1 MLRPTRAGM
10 HADTMLAT
18 SRTTTPTDSRTP
30 ATPAP
35 VVSIGVPVFNGE
47 RYLAHTLE
55 VLLAQTFR
63 DFEIIISDNA
73 STDATPRICRDAMAK
88 DPRVRYFRQES
99 NVGAAMNYNRAFA
112 LARGRYFRWNAADD
126 FVAPDAL
133 AKCVNFLRENQDF
146 VLAYPRTKII
156 DDQDRALEEYDD
168 GLDLRDA
175 SVARRI
181 DVILQRTRECNAV
194 FGLIDA
200 ERLRQTGLIGC
211 FTGSDHI
218 LLFELA
224 LRGPFAE
231 LDGSWF
237 YRRTHPAASSADKS
251 LARQREFY
259 DPKHEDRQF
268 ERSSI
273 ERTRRHF
280 REAFRALGR
289 VDLPFHWRMRCLW
302 TVLRVAIASRRH
314 LIAEFRRARSQ
325 RGEGAK

>member
-1 MLRPTRAGM
+1 M
-10 HADTMLAT
+10 
-18 SRTTTPTDSRTP
+18 
-30 ATPAP
+30 
-35 VVSIGVPVFNGE
+35 SIGVPVFNGE